1 MTAAV
6 LHRPGDV
13 RVQSVPDPRPGPDEV
28 LIRIQACGVCGTDN
42 SLFKGEY
49 PGAYP
54 VVIGHE
60 FAGVVTEVGKAVAGL
75 KPGERVTVDPNRVC
89 HACDYCRLGAEHLCE
104 NVSSMGVHRD
114 GADAEYCVM
123 PASNVHRIPESLSF
137 EEAAFSEP
145 LACAVHGVDLS
156 GVRLGDTVLIVG
168 GGPMGNLIAQCA
180 ARAGAAAVV
189 VSEPIARRRELAA
202 ANGATH
208 VIDPGRQDVGK
219 ELKKIRRIG
228 ADVVF
233 EAAGNSAAQA
243 ACMPLARKGG
253 TIVFF
258 GVSPQDRLIQ
268 VNPFV
273 INENELSIRGSYNN
287 PFATA
292 RAVAMLASGA
302 VRVRGLIS
310 HRLPLKQYPEA
321 FRLFGGPD
329 TMKLM
334 VSME

>member
-1 MTAAV
+1 VKAAV
-6 LHRPGDV
+6 LHRAGDV
-13 RVQSVPDPRPGPDEV
+13 RIESVADPRPAPEEV
-28 LIRIQACGVCGTDN
+28 LIRIRACGVCGTDN
-42 SLFKGEY
+42 SLYKGDY

-60 FAGVVTEVGKAVAGL
+60 FTGEVAEVGSAVRGL
-75 KPGERVTVDPNRVC
+75 TTGQRVTADPNKVC
-89 HACDYCRLGAEHLCE
+89 HACPYCRSGHEHLCE

-123 PASNVHRIPESLSF
+123 PATNVYPIPDSLSD

-145 LACAVHGVDLS
+145 LACAVHGVDLA

-168 GGPMGNLIAQCA
+168 GGPMGNLITQCA
-180 ARAGAAAVV
+180 LRAGAATIV
-189 VSEPIARRRELAA
+189 VSEPIAGRRELAA
-202 ANGATH
+202 AHGASH
-208 VIDPGRQDVGK
+208 LLDPTRQDVGQ

-233 EAAGNSAAQA
+233 EVAGNPTAQA
-243 ACMPLARKGG
+243 ACLPLARKGG
-253 TIVFF
+253 TIMFF

-268 VNPFV
+268 VNPFA
-273 INENELSIRGSYNN
+273 INENELRILGSFNN

-292 RAVAMLASGA
+292 RAVELLASGA
-302 VRVRGLIS
+302 VRVKELIS
-310 HRLPLKQYPEA
+310 HRLALQDYLEV
-321 FRLFGGPD
+321 FRLFGGKD

-334 VSME
+334 VRV

>member
-1 MTAAV
+1 VIAAV

-13 RVQSVPDPRPGPDEV
+13 RVESVADPRPGPEEV
-28 LIRIQACGVCGTDN
+28 LIRIRACGVCGTDN
-42 SLFKGEY
+42 SLYKGDY

-60 FAGVVTEVGKAVAGL
+60 FAGEVTGLGSAVRGLAAGQ
-75 KPGERVTVDPNRVC
+75 RVTVDPNKVC
-89 HACDYCRLGAEHLCE
+89 HACPYCRSGREHLCE

-123 PASNVHRIPESLSF
+123 PATNVYPLPDSLSD

-145 LACAVHGVDLS
+145 LACAVHGVDLA
-156 GVRLGDTVLIVG
+156 GVGLGDTVLVVG

-180 ARAGAAAVV
+180 RRAGAATIV
-189 VSEPIARRRELAA
+189 VSEPIAGRRELAEA
-202 ANGATH
+202 HGATH
-208 VIDPGRQDVGK
+208 LLDPTRQDVAQ
-219 ELKKIRRIG
+219 ELKKIRKIG

-233 EAAGNSAAQA
+233 EAAGNPAAQA
-243 ACMPLARKGG
+243 ACLGLARKGG
-253 TIVFF
+253 TIMFF

-268 VNPFV
+268 VSPFL
-273 INENELSIRGSYNN
+273 INENELRILGSYNN

-292 RAVAMLASGA
+292 RALELLAGGA
-302 VRVRGLIS
+302 VRVKELIS
-310 HRLPLKQYPEA
+310 HRVALKDYLEV
-321 FRLFGGPD
+321 FRLFGGKE

-334 VSME
+334 VRV